1 MNGQAVF
8 GDFLDAARGQV
19 GSSPG
24 HRGASER
31 GGDVQQVNDSLLRVL
46 VLMGRYVQ
54 DVTAGSGAVPARGR
68 RVLTAWG
75 RAGAEVR
82 EALSN
87 AAASLHESGAQR
99 RRAGLAASDL
109 AWRLDAASVS
119 LAAGRDLLH
128 THVGRGPGG
137 ERELRSEWGLV
148 ITSPAVRRAVLSEMA
163 ALARQI
169 APLGARFALS
179 PGSYG
184 TPEARRKL
192 NASCQWLWVLNT
204 CVETAQ
210 REDPVHPADIELLC
224 AIPVNAAPPRRL
236 PGPSTPLAGLR
247 EGVIS
252 SAGRI
257 RYAEWKSSSR
267 PAWSPGLTADSLRHA
282 ATTSTVT
289 SHNCEILL
297 RTLATRM
304 SDRSSLAARLLQ
316 AADAAGRAREGWVQV
331 AHALDRITTD
341 TRGYLSPSAAE
352 SGDLA
357 LWTGRLAYSD
367 PEWTLASGPA
377 NEPRPPESLAPG
389 PADLP
394 LAVSAVHYACD
405 TLTSL
410 AYAEREQVRAA
421 GAAQRI
427 LVPTRS
433 LPDVMDV
440 PRPFA
445 PALPDRVDALVSL
458 YERAGQAA
466 GEATAGVGDVAAAVQ
481 APSRVLT
488 FARAA
493 AAGGYPGEAE
503 RAGSVSRSPE
513 AAGEKRHRR
522 DRGAGRERRELPG
535 PVERTLHDLGVTDNE
550 LLERGADL
558 DRASERLIIDA
569 AAKLGPWRARPSA
582 AALSRS
588 AGTAGL
594 VNHALASGSPT
605 ATALLQR
612 GAAAQPQPR
621 EAEP

>member
-1 MNGQAVF
+1 M
-8 GDFLDAARGQV
+8 AR
-19 GSSPG
+19 SARPAG

-210 REDPVHPADIELLC
+210 QEDPVHPADIELLC

-236 PGPSTPLAGLR
+236 PGAINTTRRAARGSDQQR
-247 EGVIS
+247 
-252 SAGRI
+252 R
-257 RYAEWKSSSR
+257 
-267 PAWSPGLTADSLRHA
+267 ADPVRR
-282 ATTSTVT
+282 V
-289 SHNCEILL
+289 EIE
-297 RTLATRM
+297 
-304 SDRSSLAARLLQ
+304 LAAR
-316 AADAAGRAREGWVQV
+316 VV
-331 AHALDRITTD
+331 
-341 TRGYLSPSAAE
+341 TR
-352 SGDLA
+352 
-357 LWTGRLAYSD
+357 
-367 PEWTLASGPA
+367 
-377 NEPRPPESLAPG
+377 
-389 PADLP
+389 
-394 LAVSAVHYACD
+394 
-405 TLTSL
+405 
-410 AYAEREQVRAA
+410 
-421 GAAQRI
+421 
-427 LVPTRS
+427 
-433 LPDVMDV
+433 
-440 PRPFA
+440 
-445 PALPDRVDALVSL
+445 PDRGL
-458 YERAGQAA
+458 AA
-466 GEATAGVGDVAAAVQ
+466 
-481 APSRVLT
+481 PC
-488 FARAA
+488 
-493 AAGGYPGEAE
+493 
-503 RAGSVSRSPE
+503 
-513 AAGEKRHRR
+513 RHHQHR
-522 DRGAGRERRELPG
+522 
-535 PVERTLHDLGVTDNE
+535 H
-550 LLERGADL
+550 
-558 DRASERLIIDA
+558 
-569 AAKLGPWRARPSA
+569 
-582 AALSRS
+582 
-588 AGTAGL
+588 
-594 VNHALASGSPT
+594 
-605 ATALLQR
+605 
-612 GAAAQPQPR
+612 QPQLRDPASHPR
-621 EAEP
+621 HPHE